1 MSQGEDSPAA
11 APEEEPARADHD
23 AEAGV
28 EDDSTDAAASKAA
41 SICKQVDYYFSDANL
56 PTDEYMLTRI
66 RRNKQGWGAPASV

>member
-1 MSQGEDSPAA
+1 MSQGDDSPATQPA
-11 APEEEPARADHD
+11 EEPAHADAD
-23 AEAGV
+23 EEPAA
-28 EDDSTDAAASKAA
+28 EDDSAGAAASKAA